1 MKIKILHLYPKEMN
15 LYGDHG
21 NVLAIKR
28 RCEWRNIDV
37 EVIEHEPDNKIP
49 KDVDIIFGG
58 GGQDSGQGIIE
69 DDLQEIAP
77 KLKDMIEDGVPC
89 LVICGLYQLFGKYF
103 QTSDGK
109 KIMGTSILD
118 IITNA
123 GPERLIG
130 NIVINSY
137 GFGEVVGY
145 ENHSGLTSIG
155 PNVNPFGEVILG
167 AGNNGE
173 DKTEGCRYK
182 NCIGTYLHGPILP
195 KNPKLTD
202 FFIEKALER
211 KSATGVMLKKLDD
224 EIEEKAHA
232 SAASRPR

>member
-1 MKIKILHLYPKEMN
+1 MKIKILHLYPKKMN

-21 NVLAIKR
+21 NILAIKR
-28 RCEWRNIDV
+28 RCEWRDIDV
-37 EVIEHEPDNKIP
+37 EIIEHNPGDKIP
-49 KDVDIIFGG
+49 KDIDIIFGG
-58 GGQDSGQGIIE
+58 GGQDSGQGEIGE
-69 DDLQEIAP
+69 DLLKIGP

-103 QTSDGK
+103 QTAEGK
-109 KIMGTSILD
+109 KIMGASILD
-118 IITNA
+118 ITTKA
-123 GPERLIG
+123 GPGRLIG
-130 NIVINSY
+130 NIIINSY
-137 GFGEVVGY
+137 GFGKVVGY

-195 KNPKLTD
+195 KNPKLAD

-211 KSATGVMLKKLDD
+211 KSNTGVMLKKLDD

-232 SAASRPR
+232 SAATRPR